1 MTSLLAEYKCMLR
14 LMYSITNDCVLPIL
28 FPRHFSRLRRMVVT
42 HSLYLRQL
50 PEHNKQLLIAN
61 LQIFLTQLCFFI
73 VILMHNIKK
82 Y

>member
-1 MTSLLAEYKCMLR
+1 
-14 LMYSITNDCVLPIL
+14 
-28 FPRHFSRLRRMVVT
+28 MVVT

-50 PEHNKQLLIAN
+50 PEHKQLLIAN